1 MIIVLETLHVVFA
14 NSIYKA
20 GGFSVRNPLSYV
32 VIGGFLLLVAF
43 KVRYLGSA
51 RESVE
56 MYDWRGFG
64 TLPQFD
70 SRSRRRC
77 GNVET
82 RVLCGFPS
90 SEGGRTVVAECSIIP
105 PSERHFHSE
114 ARFIGHLQSICCL
127 GGRWSEIGTFQKA
140 A

>member
-1 MIIVLETLHVVFA
+1 MRSECF
-14 NSIYKA
+14 
-20 GGFSVRNPLSYV
+20 F
-32 VIGGFLLLVAF
+32 
-43 KVRYLGSA
+43 GSA

-56 MYDWRGFG
+56 MYDWRGFSS
-64 TLPQFD
+64 LSQFD

-90 SEGGRTVVAECSIIP
+90 SEGRQNRCSRDSIIP

-114 ARFIGHLQSICCL
+114 ASVYRPFVENALL
-127 GGRWSEIGTFQKA
+127 GQPTERK
-140 A
+140 